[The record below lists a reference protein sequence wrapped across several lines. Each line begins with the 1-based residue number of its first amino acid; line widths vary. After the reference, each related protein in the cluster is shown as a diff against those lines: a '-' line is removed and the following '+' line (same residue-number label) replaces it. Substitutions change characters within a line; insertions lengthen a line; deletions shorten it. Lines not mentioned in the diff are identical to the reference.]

1 MHTLGIYA
9 DTPLS
14 DGGIMTPLDI
24 TVNYILCL
32 QSRLSQPLV
41 VYILAADITTKSPD
55 AVLADSSGPH
65 LVPDRP
71 PAPAA
76 HLPYADMA
84 LIDGSRVFGQ
94 GGYFPLHPP
103 DYRLYRCRACWRG
116 NTSSRCRGF

>member
-41 VYILAADITTKSPD
+41 VYILAAGIAPEHPVP
-55 AVLADSSGPH
+55 VLLYGGGPH
-65 LVPDRP
+65 FVLDRA

-76 HLPYADMA
+76 HLPHADMA

-94 GGYFPLHPP
+94 GDYFLFHPP
-103 DYRLYRCRACWRG
+103 DYRLCRCWVCWRG
-116 NTSSRCRGF
+116 NTTARYRGF